1 MQHGLLC
8 GLHSWEQSNFPGQ
21 LLQCVKLIWV
31 ELCMQDDAAA
41 DLLRWHACNRLTQLI
56 MLQPN
61 GSLKGY
67 NGFAG

>member
-1 MQHGLLC
+1 MQCSMAC
-8 GLHSWEQSNFPGQ
+8 GLYSWEQSNFPGQ

-31 ELCMQDDAAA
+31 EICMQDDAAA